1 MSGGCLADPH
11 GFICWNEGWLGP
23 VVFAL
28 LLGVAI
34 LAIARA
40 LHAGPKAMDGLTY
53 YRTRRGLLLT
63 LLLLVAYGVGLAL
76 NQWLV
81 SVYHLN
87 LWAAALLAIVPL
99 ALVALLDWAVRR
111 SMHQRS

>member
-1 MSGGCLADPH
+1 MTGGCLAGPH
-11 GFICWNEGWLGP
+11 GFTCWNEGWLGP
-23 VVFAL
+23 VVFAV

-34 LAIARA
+34 VAIARA
-40 LHAGPKAMDGLTY
+40 LHADPKAMDVWTY

-63 LLLLVAYGVGLAL
+63 LLFVVAYGAGLAL

-99 ALVALLDWAVRR
+99 ALVALLDWALRR
-111 SMHQRS
+111 STHQRS